1 METIYVRPVNG
12 DWTRECI
19 NLANIIALYKDK
31 VVNVGKPSLAPYYPS
46 LSNMFG
52 YERASEKGIYEIVPS
67 IIAKN
72 CVDPVYVIGVNWE
85 NFVMQFIKPAN
96 KAAELKPVFDS
107 DLSDYIVVEEE
118 NNTDAKQLK
127 RVQ

>member
-1 METIYVRPVNG
+1 MEIIYVRPVKG
-12 DWTRECI
+12 DWTRECS
-19 NLANIIALYKDK
+19 NLANVIALYKDL

-52 YERASEKGIYEIVPS
+52 YDKASEKGIYEIVPS

-72 CVDPVYVIGVNWE
+72 CVDPVYVIGVNWN

-96 KAAELKPVFDS
+96 ESAELKPVFGS
-107 DLSDYIVVEEE
+107 DLSDYVINEEE
-118 NNTDAKQLK
+118 KNTDAKKLK